1 MLIIA
6 VSVMLLAALIFF
18 IGPRVHV
25 DTSFVR
31 PELPDN
37 LDDYLLRAESGC
49 NDIKVGAEKTILW
62 ANADQRK
69 TRYAFV
75 YFHGFSACRQESEPV
90 PSDIARHFESNIFY
104 TRLGG
109 NGRADEMLADGS
121 VNKWVNDAS
130 EALTIAER
138 IGEKTVIIACSTG
151 ATIAWWMSQQ
161 EEFRESVNAM
171 ILFSPNFGLAD
182 KKSRILLWPWGEKI
196 ATTVKGQ
203 YRETT
208 PLNEQQAKFW
218 TTRYPLKA
226 LMPLMA
232 MVKLA
237 DKYPASASDIPM
249 FFLYSNLDTT
259 VDANLISKFY
269 EDLESRKSAMVIDDP
284 DVASRHVLVG
294 DILAPQNNAAVTKA
308 AIEFIEE
315 LTEV

>member
-6 VSVMLLAALIFF
+6 VSVLLFAALIFF
-18 IGPRVHV
+18 VGPRVHV
-25 DTSFVR
+25 DTSFER
-31 PELPDN
+31 PELPDD
-37 LDDYLLRAESGC
+37 LDGYLLQAESGC
-49 NDIKVGAEKTILW
+49 NDIKVGAEKTIIW
-62 ANADQRK
+62 ANTDQRK
-69 TRYAFV
+69 TPYAFV

-109 NGRADEMLADGS
+109 NGRADEVLGNGS
-121 VNKWVNDAS
+121 VNKWLNDAS

-161 EEFRESVNAM
+161 DEFRDSVSAM
-171 ILFSPNFGLAD
+171 IFFSPNFGVFD
-182 KKSRILLWPWGEKI
+182 KKAGILLWPWGEKI
-196 ATTVKGQ
+196 ATTVKGR

-208 PLNEQQAKFW
+208 PLNEHHAKFW
-218 TTRYPLKA
+218 AIRYPLKA

-259 VDANLISKFY
+259 VDANLISEFY
-269 EDLESRKSAMVIDDP
+269 QNLKSKKSAMVIDEP
-284 DVASRHVLVG
+284 EALSKHVLVG

-308 AIEFIEE
+308 VMEFIEE